1 MLTVFG
7 TVALDTTR
15 TPFHTVERTLGGT
28 ATFAS
33 IAASYYVPTSIVGI
47 VGNDFPTSYL
57 DILKNRLDV
66 RGLSSSK
73 TEKTFHYDS
82 SFGYDLYKR
91 TTNKT
96 ELNVIENYQSTVPNE
111 FVDSEYIYLANNDP
125 VQNLNLLDQFSHP
138 KLVICDTMDFWILNK
153 RDEVMKMINKVD
165 GIILNESEAK
175 LLFKENSILK
185 CARLLISNG
194 PSFALINKGEN
205 GSLLFYENAFYPI
218 PGYPTEII
226 KDPTGAGDSFGGAFM
241 GHLCTQQQI
250 NSKSLK
256 NAMIHGN
263 IMGSF
268 AIEDYGIQR
277 LVNIDAKDIKL
288 RHEKYKEILSL

>member
-33 IAASYYVPTSIVGI
+33 IAASNYVPTSIVGI
-47 VGNDFPTSYL
+47 VGNDFPASYME
-57 DILKNRLDV
+57 ILKNRLDI
-66 RGLSSSK
+66 RGLSISE
-73 TEKTFHYDS
+73 TDKTFHYDS

-96 ELNVIENYQSTVPNE
+96 ELNVIANYQSTVPKE
-111 FVDSEYIYLANNDP
+111 FVDSEYVYLANNDP
-125 VQNLNLLDQFSHP
+125 VQNMNQLKQVSHP

-153 RDEVMKMINKVD
+153 RDDVIKMINKVD
-165 GIILNESEAK
+165 GIILNESEAR

-185 CARLLISNG
+185 CARILVSNG
-194 PSFALINKGEN
+194 PSFALINRGEN
-205 GSLLFYENAFYPI
+205 GSLLFYENEFYPI
-218 PGYPTEII
+218 PGYPTETI
-226 KDPTGAGDSFGGAFM
+226 KDPTGAGDSFGGAFI
-241 GHLCTQQQI
+241 GYLCTQGQI

-277 LVNIDAKDIKL
+277 LVNIGNKDIKQ
-288 RHEKYKEILSL
+288 RYEKYKEILSL

>member
-57 DILKNRLDV
+57 EILKNRLDV

-96 ELNVIENYQSTVPNE
+96 ELNVIANYQSTVPNE
-111 FVDSEYIYLANNDP
+111 FVDSKYVYLANNDP
-125 VQNLNLLDQFSHP
+125 VQNLMLLDQFSHP

-153 RDEVMKMINKVD
+153 RDDVIKMINRVD

-205 GSLLFYENAFYPI
+205 GSLLIYENEFYPI

-277 LVNIDAKDIKL
+277 LINIGAKDIKL

>member
-33 IAASYYVPTSIVGI
+33 IAASNYVPTSIVGI
-47 VGNDFPTSYL
+47 VGNDFPASYME
-57 DILKNRLDV
+57 ILKNRLDI
-66 RGLSSSK
+66 RGLSISE
-73 TEKTFHYDS
+73 TDKTFHYDS

-96 ELNVIENYQSTVPNE
+96 ELNVISNYQSTVPTA
-111 FVDSEYIYLANNDP
+111 FVDSEYVYLANNDP
-125 VQNLNLLDQFSHP
+125 VQNMNLLNQVSHP

-153 RDEVMKMINKVD
+153 RDDVIKMINKVD
-165 GIILNESEAK
+165 GIILNESEAR

-185 CARLLISNG
+185 CARLLVSNG

-205 GSLLFYENAFYPI
+205 GTLLFYENEFYPI
-218 PGYPTEII
+218 PGYPTETI
-226 KDPTGAGDSFGGAFM
+226 KDPTGAGDSFGGAFI
-241 GHLCTQQQI
+241 GYLCTQGQI

-277 LVNIDAKDIKL
+277 LVNIGKKDIKQ

>member
-33 IAASYYVPTSIVGI
+33 IAASNYVPTSIVGI
-47 VGNDFPTSYL
+47 VGNDFPASYME
-57 DILKNRLDV
+57 ILKNRLDI
-66 RGLSSSK
+66 RGLSISE
-73 TEKTFHYDS
+73 TDKTFHYDS

-96 ELNVIENYQSTVPNE
+96 ELNVISNYQSTVPTA
-111 FVDSEYIYLANNDP
+111 FVDSEYVYLANNDP
-125 VQNLNLLDQFSHP
+125 VQNMNLLSQVSHP

-153 RDEVMKMINKVD
+153 RDDVIKMINKVD
-165 GIILNESEAK
+165 GIILNESEAR

-185 CARLLISNG
+185 CARLIVSNG
-194 PSFALINKGEN
+194 PSFVLINKGEN
-205 GSLLFYENAFYPI
+205 GSVLFYENEFYPI
-218 PGYPTEII
+218 PGYPTETI
-226 KDPTGAGDSFGGAFM
+226 KDPTGAGDSFGGAFI
-241 GHLCTQQQI
+241 GYLCTQGQI

-277 LVNIDAKDIKL
+277 LVNIGNNDIKQ
-288 RHEKYKEILSL
+288 RYEKYKEILSL

>member
-33 IAASYYVPTSIVGI
+33 IAASNYVPTSIVGI
-47 VGNDFPTSYL
+47 VGNDFPASYME
-57 DILKNRLDV
+57 ILKNRLDI
-66 RGLSSSK
+66 RGLSISE
-73 TEKTFHYDS
+73 TDKTFHYDS

-96 ELNVIENYQSTVPNE
+96 ELNVISNYQYTVPTA
-111 FVDSEYIYLANNDP
+111 FVDSEYVYLANNDP
-125 VQNLNLLDQFSHP
+125 VQNMNLLNQVSHP

-153 RDEVMKMINKVD
+153 RDDVIKMINKVD
-165 GIILNESEAK
+165 GIILNESEAR

-185 CARLLISNG
+185 CARLLVSNG
-194 PSFALINKGEN
+194 PSFALINRGEN
-205 GSLLFYENAFYPI
+205 GSLLFYENEFYPI
-218 PGYPTEII
+218 PGYPTETI
-226 KDPTGAGDSFGGAFM
+226 KDPTGAGDSFGGAFI
-241 GHLCTQQQI
+241 GYLCTQGQI

-277 LVNIDAKDIKL
+277 LVNIGNKDIKQ
-288 RHEKYKEILSL
+288 RYEKYKEILSL

>member
-33 IAASYYVPTSIVGI
+33 IAASNYVPTSIVGI
-47 VGNDFPTSYL
+47 VGNDFPASYME
-57 DILKNRLDV
+57 ILKNRLDI
-66 RGLSSSK
+66 RGLSISD
-73 TEKTFHYDS
+73 TDKTFHYDS

-96 ELNVIENYQSTVPNE
+96 ELNVISNYQSTVPTA
-111 FVDSEYIYLANNDP
+111 FVDSEYVYLANNDP
-125 VQNLNLLDQFSHP
+125 VQNMNQLKQVSHP

-153 RDEVMKMINKVD
+153 RDDVIKMINKVD
-165 GIILNESEAK
+165 GIILNESEAR
-175 LLFKENSILK
+175 LLFNENSILK
-185 CARLLISNG
+185 CARLLVSNG
-194 PSFALINKGEN
+194 PSFVLINKGEN
-205 GSLLFYENAFYPI
+205 GSLLFYENEFYPI
-218 PGYPTEII
+218 PGYPTETI
-226 KDPTGAGDSFGGAFM
+226 KDPTGAGDSFGGAFI
-241 GHLCTQQQI
+241 GYLCTQGQI

-277 LVNIDAKDIKL
+277 LVNIGNKDIKQ
-288 RHEKYKEILSL
+288 RYEKYKEILSL

>member
-33 IAASYYVPTSIVGI
+33 IAASNYVPTSIVGI
-47 VGNDFPTSYL
+47 IGNDFPASYME
-57 DILKNRLDV
+57 ILKNRLDI
-66 RGLSSSK
+66 RGLSISE
-73 TEKTFHYDS
+73 TDKTFHYDS

-96 ELNVIENYQSTVPNE
+96 ELNVIANYQSTVPTA
-111 FVDSEYIYLANNDP
+111 FVDSEYVYLANNDP
-125 VQNLNLLDQFSHP
+125 VQNMNLLNQVSHP

-153 RDEVMKMINKVD
+153 RDDVIKMINKVD
-165 GIILNESEAK
+165 GIILNESEAR

-185 CARLLISNG
+185 CARILVSNG
-194 PSFALINKGEN
+194 PSFALINRGEN
-205 GSLLFYENAFYPI
+205 GSLLFYENEFYPI
-218 PGYPTEII
+218 PGYPTETI
-226 KDPTGAGDSFGGAFM
+226 KDPTGAGDSFGGAFI
-241 GHLCTQQQI
+241 GYLCTQGQI

-277 LVNIDAKDIKL
+277 LVNIGNKDIKQ
-288 RHEKYKEILSL
+288 RYEKYKEILSL

>member
-33 IAASYYVPTSIVGI
+33 IAASNYVPTSIVGI
-47 VGNDFPTSYL
+47 VGNDFPASYME
-57 DILKNRLDV
+57 ILKNRLDI
-66 RGLSSSK
+66 RGLSISD
-73 TEKTFHYDS
+73 TDKTFHYDS

-96 ELNVIENYQSTVPNE
+96 ELNVISNYQSAVPKE
-111 FVDSEYIYLANNDP
+111 FVDSEYVYLANNDP

-153 RDEVMKMINKVD
+153 RDDVIKMINKVD
-165 GIILNESEAK
+165 GIILNESEAR

-185 CARLLISNG
+185 CARLIVSNG

-205 GSLLFYENAFYPI
+205 GSVLFYENEFYPI
-218 PGYPTEII
+218 PGYPTETI
-226 KDPTGAGDSFGGAFM
+226 KDPTGAGDSFGGAFI
-241 GHLCTQQQI
+241 GYLCTQGQI

-277 LVNIDAKDIKL
+277 LVNIGNNDIKQ
-288 RHEKYKEILSL
+288 RYEKYKEILSL

>member
-33 IAASYYVPTSIVGI
+33 IAASNYVPTSIVGI
-47 VGNDFPTSYL
+47 VGNDFPASYM
-57 DILKNRLDV
+57 DILKNRLDI
-66 RGLSSSK
+66 RGLSISE
-73 TEKTFHYDS
+73 TQKTFHYDS

-96 ELNVIENYQSTVPNE
+96 ELNVISNYQSAVPKE
-111 FVDSEYIYLANNDP
+111 FVDSEYVYLANNDP

-153 RDEVMKMINKVD
+153 RDEVIKMINRVD
-165 GIILNESEAK
+165 GIILNESEAR

-185 CARLLISNG
+185 CARLLVSSG

-205 GSLLFYENAFYPI
+205 GSLLFYENEFYPI
-218 PGYPTEII
+218 PGFPTETI

-241 GHLCTQQQI
+241 GHLCTNGQI

-277 LVNIDAKDIKL
+277 LVNIGNKDIKQ
-288 RHEKYKEILSL
+288 RYEKYKEILSL

>member
-33 IAASYYVPTSIVGI
+33 IAASNYVPTSIVGI
-47 VGNDFPTSYL
+47 VGNDFPASYME
-57 DILKNRLDV
+57 ILKNRLDI
-66 RGLSSSK
+66 RGLSISE
-73 TEKTFHYDS
+73 TDKTFHYDS

-96 ELNVIENYQSTVPNE
+96 ELNVISNYQSTVPTA
-111 FVDSEYIYLANNDP
+111 FVDSEYVYLANNDP
-125 VQNLNLLDQFSHP
+125 VQNMNQLKQVSHP

-153 RDEVMKMINKVD
+153 RDDVIKMINKVD
-165 GIILNESEAK
+165 GIILNESEAR

-185 CARLLISNG
+185 CARLIVSNG

-205 GSLLFYENAFYPI
+205 GSLLFYENEFYPI
-218 PGYPTEII
+218 PGYPTETI
-226 KDPTGAGDSFGGAFM
+226 KDPTGAGDSFGGAFI
-241 GHLCTQQQI
+241 GYLCTQGQI

-277 LVNIDAKDIKL
+277 LVNIGNKDIKQ
-288 RHEKYKEILSL
+288 RYEKYKEILSL

>member
-33 IAASYYVPTSIVGI
+33 IAASNYVPTSIVGI
-47 VGNDFPTSYL
+47 VGNDFPASYME
-57 DILKNRLDV
+57 ILKNRLDI
-66 RGLSSSK
+66 RGLSISE
-73 TEKTFHYDS
+73 TDKTFHYDS

-96 ELNVIENYQSTVPNE
+96 ELNVISNYQSTVPTA
-111 FVDSEYIYLANNDP
+111 FVDSEYVYLANNDP
-125 VQNLNLLDQFSHP
+125 VQNMNLLRQVSHP

-153 RDEVMKMINKVD
+153 RDDVIKMINKVD
-165 GIILNESEAK
+165 GIILNESEAR

-185 CARLLISNG
+185 CARLIVSNG

-205 GSLLFYENAFYPI
+205 GSLLFYENEFYPI
-218 PGYPTEII
+218 PGYPTETI
-226 KDPTGAGDSFGGAFM
+226 KDPTGAGDSFGGAFI
-241 GHLCTQQQI
+241 GYLCTQGQI

-277 LVNIDAKDIKL
+277 LVNIGNNDIKQ
-288 RHEKYKEILSL
+288 RYEKYKEILSL

>member
-33 IAASYYVPTSIVGI
+33 IAASNYVPTSIVGI
-47 VGNDFPTSYL
+47 VGNDFPESYME
-57 DILKNRLDV
+57 ILKNRLDV
-66 RGLSSSK
+66 RGLSISE

-96 ELNVIENYQSTVPNE
+96 ELNVIANYQSTVPKV
-111 FVDSEYIYLANNDP
+111 FVDSEYVYLANNDP
-125 VQNLNLLDQFSHP
+125 VQNLNLLNQFSHP

-153 RDEVMKMINKVD
+153 RDEVIKMINRVD
-165 GIILNESEAK
+165 GIILNESEAR

-185 CARLLISNG
+185 CARLLVSNG

-205 GSLLFYENAFYPI
+205 GSLLFYENEFYPI
-218 PGYPTEII
+218 PGYPTETI
-226 KDPTGAGDSFGGAFM
+226 KDPTGAGDSFGGALM
-241 GHLCTQQQI
+241 GHLCTQGQI

-268 AIEDYGIQR
+268 AIEDYGIKR
-277 LVNIDAKDIKL
+277 LVNIGNKDIKQ
-288 RHEKYKEILSL
+288 RHEKYKELLSF

>member
-33 IAASYYVPTSIVGI
+33 IAASNYVPTSIVGI
-47 VGNDFPTSYL
+47 VGNDFPASYME
-57 DILKNRLDV
+57 ILKNRLDI
-66 RGLSSSK
+66 RGLSISE
-73 TEKTFHYDS
+73 TDKTFHYDS

-96 ELNVIENYQSTVPNE
+96 ELNVIANYQSTVPKE
-111 FVDSEYIYLANNDP
+111 FVDSEYVYLANNDP
-125 VQNLNLLDQFSHP
+125 VQNMNLLNQVSHP

-153 RDEVMKMINKVD
+153 RDDVIKMINKVD
-165 GIILNESEAK
+165 GIILNESEAR

-185 CARLLISNG
+185 CARLLVSNG
-194 PSFALINKGEN
+194 PSFVLINKGEN
-205 GSLLFYENAFYPI
+205 GSLLFYENEFYPI
-218 PGYPTEII
+218 PGYPTETI
-226 KDPTGAGDSFGGAFM
+226 KDPTGAGDSFGGAFI
-241 GHLCTQQQI
+241 GYLCTQGQI

-277 LVNIDAKDIKL
+277 LVNIGNKDIKQ
-288 RHEKYKEILSL
+288 RYEKYKEILSL

>member
-33 IAASYYVPTSIVGI
+33 IAASNYVPTSIVGI
-47 VGNDFPTSYL
+47 VGNDFPASYME
-57 DILKNRLDV
+57 ILKNRLDI
-66 RGLSSSK
+66 RGLSISE
-73 TEKTFHYDS
+73 TDKTFHYDS

-96 ELNVIENYQSTVPNE
+96 ELNVISNYQSTVPTA
-111 FVDSEYIYLANNDP
+111 FVDSEYVYLANNDP
-125 VQNLNLLDQFSHP
+125 VQNMNLLSQVSHP

-153 RDEVMKMINKVD
+153 RDDVIKMINKVD
-165 GIILNESEAK
+165 GIILNESEAR
-175 LLFKENSILK
+175 LLFNENSILK
-185 CARLLISNG
+185 CARLLVSNG

-205 GSLLFYENAFYPI
+205 GSLLFYENEFYPI
-218 PGYPTEII
+218 PGYPTETI
-226 KDPTGAGDSFGGAFM
+226 KDPTGAGDSFGGAFI
-241 GHLCTQQQI
+241 GYLCTQGQI

-277 LVNIDAKDIKL
+277 LVNIGNKDIKQ
-288 RHEKYKEILSL
+288 RYEKYKEILSL

>member
-33 IAASYYVPTSIVGI
+33 IAASNYVPTSIVGI
-47 VGNDFPTSYL
+47 VGNDFPASYME
-57 DILKNRLDV
+57 ILKNRLDI
-66 RGLSSSK
+66 RGLSISD
-73 TEKTFHYDS
+73 TDKTFHYDS

-96 ELNVIENYQSTVPNE
+96 ELNVISNYQSTVPTA
-111 FVDSEYIYLANNDP
+111 FVDSEYVYLANNDP
-125 VQNLNLLDQFSHP
+125 VQNMNLLNQVSHP

-153 RDEVMKMINKVD
+153 RDDVIKMINKVD
-165 GIILNESEAK
+165 GIILNESEAR

-185 CARLLISNG
+185 CARILVSNG

-205 GSLLFYENAFYPI
+205 GSLLFYENEFYPI
-218 PGYPTEII
+218 PGYPTETI
-226 KDPTGAGDSFGGAFM
+226 KDPTGAGDSFGGAFI
-241 GHLCTQQQI
+241 GYLCTQGQI

-277 LVNIDAKDIKL
+277 LVNIGNKDIKQ
-288 RHEKYKEILSL
+288 RYEKYKEILSL

>member
-33 IAASYYVPTSIVGI
+33 IAASNYVPTSIVGI
-47 VGNDFPTSYL
+47 VGNDFPASYME
-57 DILKNRLDV
+57 ILKNRLDI
-66 RGLSSSK
+66 RGLSISE
-73 TEKTFHYDS
+73 TDKTFHYDS

-96 ELNVIENYQSTVPNE
+96 ELNVISNYQSTVPTA
-111 FVDSEYIYLANNDP
+111 FVDSEYVYLANNDP
-125 VQNLNLLDQFSHP
+125 VQNMNQLKQVSHP

-153 RDEVMKMINKVD
+153 RDDVIKMINKVD
-165 GIILNESEAK
+165 GIILNESEAR

-185 CARLLISNG
+185 CARLIVSNG

-205 GSLLFYENAFYPI
+205 GSVLFYENEFYPI
-218 PGYPTEII
+218 PGYPTETI
-226 KDPTGAGDSFGGAFM
+226 KDPTGAGDSFGGAFI
-241 GHLCTQQQI
+241 GYLCTQGQI

-277 LVNIDAKDIKL
+277 LVNIGNNDIKQ
-288 RHEKYKEILSL
+288 RYEKYKEILSL

>member
-33 IAASYYVPTSIVGI
+33 IAASNYVPTSIVGI
-47 VGNDFPTSYL
+47 VGNDFPASYME
-57 DILKNRLDV
+57 ILKNRLDI
-66 RGLSSSK
+66 RGLSISE
-73 TEKTFHYDS
+73 TDKTFHYDS

-96 ELNVIENYQSTVPNE
+96 ELNVISNYQSTVPTA
-111 FVDSEYIYLANNDP
+111 FVDSEYVYLANNDP
-125 VQNLNLLDQFSHP
+125 VQNMNLLSQVSHP

-153 RDEVMKMINKVD
+153 RDDVIKMINKVD
-165 GIILNESEAK
+165 GIILNESEAR

-185 CARLLISNG
+185 CARLIVSNG

-205 GSLLFYENAFYPI
+205 GSVLFYENEFYPI
-218 PGYPTEII
+218 PGYPTETI
-226 KDPTGAGDSFGGAFM
+226 KDPTGAGDSFGGAFI
-241 GHLCTQQQI
+241 GYLCTQGQI

-277 LVNIDAKDIKL
+277 LVNIGNKDIKQ
-288 RHEKYKEILSL
+288 RYEKYKEILSL

>member
-33 IAASYYVPTSIVGI
+33 IAASNYVPTSIVGI
-47 VGNDFPTSYL
+47 VGNDFPASYME
-57 DILKNRLDV
+57 ILKNRLDI
-66 RGLSSSK
+66 RGLSISE
-73 TEKTFHYDS
+73 TDKTFHYDS

-96 ELNVIENYQSTVPNE
+96 ELNVIANYQSTVPTA
-111 FVDSEYIYLANNDP
+111 FVDSEYVYLANNDP
-125 VQNLNLLDQFSHP
+125 VQNMNLLNQVSHP

-153 RDEVMKMINKVD
+153 RDDVIKMINKVD
-165 GIILNESEAK
+165 GIILNESEAR
-175 LLFKENSILK
+175 LLFNENSILK
-185 CARLLISNG
+185 CARLLVSNG

-205 GSLLFYENAFYPI
+205 GSLLFYENEFYPI
-218 PGYPTEII
+218 PGYPTETI
-226 KDPTGAGDSFGGAFM
+226 KDPTGAGDSFGGAFI
-241 GHLCTQQQI
+241 GYLCTQGQI

-277 LVNIDAKDIKL
+277 LVNIGNKDIKQ
-288 RHEKYKEILSL
+288 RYEKYKEILSL

>member
-33 IAASYYVPTSIVGI
+33 IAASNYVPTSIVGI
-47 VGNDFPTSYL
+47 IGNDFPASYME
-57 DILKNRLDV
+57 ILKNRLDI
-66 RGLSSSK
+66 RGLSISE
-73 TEKTFHYDS
+73 TDKTFHYDS

-96 ELNVIENYQSTVPNE
+96 ELNVISNYQSTVPTA
-111 FVDSEYIYLANNDP
+111 FVDSEYVYLANNDP
-125 VQNLNLLDQFSHP
+125 VQNMNLLNQVSHP

-153 RDEVMKMINKVD
+153 RDDVIKMINKVD
-165 GIILNESEAK
+165 GIILNESEAR
-175 LLFKENSILK
+175 LLFNENSILK
-185 CARLLISNG
+185 CARLIVSNG

-205 GSLLFYENAFYPI
+205 GSVLFYENEFYPI
-218 PGYPTEII
+218 PGYPTETI
-226 KDPTGAGDSFGGAFM
+226 KDPTGAGDSFGGAFI
-241 GHLCTQQQI
+241 GYLCTQGQI

-277 LVNIDAKDIKL
+277 LVNIGNKDIKQ
-288 RHEKYKEILSL
+288 RYEKYKEILSL

>member
-33 IAASYYVPTSIVGI
+33 IAASNYVPTSIVGI
-47 VGNDFPTSYL
+47 VGNDFPASYME
-57 DILKNRLDV
+57 ILKNRLDI
-66 RGLSSSK
+66 RGLSISE

-82 SFGYDLYKR
+82 SFGHDLYKR
-91 TTNKT
+91 TTNRT
-96 ELNVIENYQSTVPNE
+96 ELNVIANYQSTVPKE
-111 FVDSEYIYLANNDP
+111 LVDSEYVYLANNDP
-125 VQNLNLLDQFSHP
+125 VQNLNLLAQFSNP
-138 KLVICDTMDFWILNK
+138 KLVIFDTMDFWILNK
-153 RDEVMKMINKVD
+153 RDEVIKMIKKVD
-165 GIILNESEAK
+165 GIILNESEAR

-185 CARLLISNG
+185 CARLLVSNG

-205 GSLLFYENAFYPI
+205 GSLLFYENEFYPI
-218 PGYPTEII
+218 PGYPTETI
-226 KDPTGAGDSFGGAFM
+226 KDPTGAGDSFGGAFI
-241 GHLCTQQQI
+241 GHLCTQGQI
-250 NSKSLK
+250 DLKSLK

-277 LVNIDAKDIKL
+277 LINIGNKDIKQ
-288 RHEKYKEILSL
+288 RHEKYKELLSL

>member
-33 IAASYYVPTSIVGI
+33 IAASNYVPTSIVGI
-47 VGNDFPTSYL
+47 VGNDFPASYM
-57 DILKNRLDV
+57 DILKNRLDI
-66 RGLSSSK
+66 RGLSISE
-73 TEKTFHYDS
+73 TQKTFHYDS

-96 ELNVIENYQSTVPNE
+96 ELNVISNYQSTVPTA
-111 FVDSEYIYLANNDP
+111 FVDSEYVYLANNDP
-125 VQNLNLLDQFSHP
+125 VQNMNLLNQVSHP

-153 RDEVMKMINKVD
+153 RDDVIKMINKVD
-165 GIILNESEAK
+165 GIILNESEAR
-175 LLFKENSILK
+175 LLFNENSILK
-185 CARLLISNG
+185 CARLLVSNG
-194 PSFALINKGEN
+194 PSFVLINKGEN
-205 GSLLFYENAFYPI
+205 GSLLFYENEFYPI
-218 PGYPTEII
+218 PGYPTETI
-226 KDPTGAGDSFGGAFM
+226 KDPTGAGDSFGGAFI
-241 GHLCTQQQI
+241 GYLCTQGQI

-277 LVNIDAKDIKL
+277 LVNIGNKDIKQ
-288 RHEKYKEILSL
+288 RYEKYKEILSL

>member
-33 IAASYYVPTSIVGI
+33 IAASNYVPTSIVGI
-47 VGNDFPTSYL
+47 VGNDFPASYME
-57 DILKNRLDV
+57 ILKNRLDI
-66 RGLSSSK
+66 RGLSISE

-82 SFGYDLYKR
+82 SFGHDLYKR

-96 ELNVIENYQSTVPNE
+96 ELNVIANYQSTVPNE
-111 FVDSEYIYLANNDP
+111 FIDSEYVYLANNDP
-125 VQNLNLLDQFSHP
+125 VQNLNLLNQFSHP
-138 KLVICDTMDFWILNK
+138 KLVVCDTMDFWILNK
-153 RDEVMKMINKVD
+153 RDEVIKMINRVD
-165 GIILNESEAK
+165 GIILNESEAR
-175 LLFKENSILK
+175 LLFNENSILK
-185 CARLLISNG
+185 CARLLVSNG

-205 GSLLFYENAFYPI
+205 GSLLFYENEFYPI
-218 PGYPTEII
+218 PGYPTETI

-241 GHLCTQQQI
+241 GHLCTQGQMDI
-250 NSKSLK
+250 KSLK

-277 LVNIDAKDIKL
+277 LINIGNKDIKQ

>member
-33 IAASYYVPTSIVGI
+33 IAASNYVPTSIVGI
-47 VGNDFPTSYL
+47 VGNDFPASYME
-57 DILKNRLDV
+57 ILKNRLDI
-66 RGLSSSK
+66 RGLSISE
-73 TEKTFHYDS
+73 TDKTFHYDS

-96 ELNVIENYQSTVPNE
+96 ELNVIANYQSTVPTA
-111 FVDSEYIYLANNDP
+111 FVDSEYVYLANNDP
-125 VQNLNLLDQFSHP
+125 VQNMNLLNQVSHP

-153 RDEVMKMINKVD
+153 RDDVIKMINKVD
-165 GIILNESEAK
+165 GIILNESEAR

-185 CARLLISNG
+185 CARLIVSNG
-194 PSFALINKGEN
+194 PSFVLINKGEN
-205 GSLLFYENAFYPI
+205 GSVLFYENEFYPI
-218 PGYPTEII
+218 PGYPTETI
-226 KDPTGAGDSFGGAFM
+226 KDPTGAGDSFGGAFI
-241 GHLCTQQQI
+241 GYLCTQGQI

-277 LVNIDAKDIKL
+277 LVNIGNKDIKQ
-288 RHEKYKEILSL
+288 RYEKYKEILSL

>member
-33 IAASYYVPTSIVGI
+33 IAASNYVPTSIVGI
-47 VGNDFPTSYL
+47 IGNDFPASYME
-57 DILKNRLDV
+57 ILKNRLDI
-66 RGLSSSK
+66 RGLSISE
-73 TEKTFHYDS
+73 TDKTFHYDS

-96 ELNVIENYQSTVPNE
+96 ELNVIANYQSTVPTA
-111 FVDSEYIYLANNDP
+111 FVDSEYVYLANNDP
-125 VQNLNLLDQFSHP
+125 VQNMNLLNQVSHP

-153 RDEVMKMINKVD
+153 RDDVIKMINKVD
-165 GIILNESEAK
+165 GIILNESEAR
-175 LLFKENSILK
+175 LLFNENSILK
-185 CARLLISNG
+185 CARLLVSNG
-194 PSFALINKGEN
+194 PSFVLINKGEN
-205 GSLLFYENAFYPI
+205 GSLLFYENEFYPI
-218 PGYPTEII
+218 PGYPTETI
-226 KDPTGAGDSFGGAFM
+226 KDPTGAGDSFGGAFI
-241 GHLCTQQQI
+241 GYLCTQGQI

-277 LVNIDAKDIKL
+277 LVNIGNKDIKQ
-288 RHEKYKEILSL
+288 RYEKYKEILSL

>member
-33 IAASYYVPTSIVGI
+33 IAASNYVPTSIVGI
-47 VGNDFPTSYL
+47 VGNDFPASYM
-57 DILKNRLDV
+57 DILKNRLDI
-66 RGLSSSK
+66 RGLSISE
-73 TEKTFHYDS
+73 TQKTFHYDS

-96 ELNVIENYQSTVPNE
+96 ELNVIANYQSAVPKE
-111 FVDSEYIYLANNDP
+111 FVDSEYVYLANNDP
-125 VQNLNLLDQFSHP
+125 VQNLNLLNQFSHP

-153 RDEVMKMINKVD
+153 RDEVIKMINRVD
-165 GIILNESEAK
+165 GIILNESEAR

-185 CARLLISNG
+185 CARLLVSSG

-205 GSLLFYENAFYPI
+205 GSLLFYENEFYPI
-218 PGYPTEII
+218 PGYPTETI

-241 GHLCTQQQI
+241 GHLCTQWTNKFKI
-250 NSKSLK
+250 PEKCDDSWK
-256 NAMIHGN
+256 H
-263 IMGSF
+263 
-268 AIEDYGIQR
+268 YGFIC
-277 LVNIDAKDIKL
+277 D
-288 RHEKYKEILSL
+288 

>member
-33 IAASYYVPTSIVGI
+33 IAASNYVPTSIVGI
-47 VGNDFPTSYL
+47 VGNDFPASYME
-57 DILKNRLDV
+57 ILKNRLDI
-66 RGLSSSK
+66 RGLSISE

-96 ELNVIENYQSTVPNE
+96 ELNVIANYQSTVPKE
-111 FVDSEYIYLANNDP
+111 FVDSEYVYLANNDP
-125 VQNLNLLDQFSHP
+125 VQNLNLLNQFSHP

-153 RDEVMKMINKVD
+153 RDDVIKMINRVD
-165 GIILNESEAK
+165 GIILNESEAR

-185 CARLLISNG
+185 CARLLVSNG

-205 GSLLFYENAFYPI
+205 GSLLFYENEFYPI
-218 PGYPTEII
+218 PGYPTETI
-226 KDPTGAGDSFGGAFM
+226 KDPTGAGDSFGGAFI
-241 GHLCTQQQI
+241 GYLCTQGQI

-277 LVNIDAKDIKL
+277 LVNIGNKDIKQ

>member
-33 IAASYYVPTSIVGI
+33 IAASNYVPTSIVGI
-47 VGNDFPTSYL
+47 VGNDFPASYME
-57 DILKNRLDV
+57 ILKNRLDI
-66 RGLSSSK
+66 RGLSISE
-73 TEKTFHYDS
+73 TDKTFHYDS

-96 ELNVIENYQSTVPNE
+96 ELNVISNYQSTVPTA
-111 FVDSEYIYLANNDP
+111 FVDSEYVYLANNDP
-125 VQNLNLLDQFSHP
+125 VQNMNQLKQVSHP

-153 RDEVMKMINKVD
+153 RDDVIKMINKVD
-165 GIILNESEAK
+165 GIILNESEAR

-185 CARLLISNG
+185 CARLIVSNG
-194 PSFALINKGEN
+194 PSFALINRGEN
-205 GSLLFYENAFYPI
+205 GSLLFYENEFYPI
-218 PGYPTEII
+218 PGYPTETI
-226 KDPTGAGDSFGGAFM
+226 KDPTGAGDSFGGAFI
-241 GHLCTQQQI
+241 GYLCTQGQI

-277 LVNIDAKDIKL
+277 LVNIGNKDIKQ
-288 RHEKYKEILSL
+288 RYEKYKEILSL

>member
-33 IAASYYVPTSIVGI
+33 IAASNYVPTSIVGI
-47 VGNDFPTSYL
+47 VGNDFPASYME
-57 DILKNRLDV
+57 ILKNRLDI
-66 RGLSSSK
+66 RGLSISE
-73 TEKTFHYDS
+73 TDKTFHYDS

-96 ELNVIENYQSTVPNE
+96 ELNVISNYQSTVPTA
-111 FVDSEYIYLANNDP
+111 FVDSEYVYLANNDP
-125 VQNLNLLDQFSHP
+125 VQNMNQLKQVSHP

-153 RDEVMKMINKVD
+153 RDDVIKMINKVD
-165 GIILNESEAK
+165 GIILNESEAR

-185 CARLLISNG
+185 CARLIVSNG
-194 PSFALINKGEN
+194 PSFVLINKGEN
-205 GSLLFYENAFYPI
+205 GSLLFYENEFYPI
-218 PGYPTEII
+218 PGYPTETI
-226 KDPTGAGDSFGGAFM
+226 KDPTGAGDSFGGAFI
-241 GHLCTQQQI
+241 GYLCTQGQI

-277 LVNIDAKDIKL
+277 LVNIGNKDIKQ
-288 RHEKYKEILSL
+288 RYEKYKEILSL

>member
-15 TPFHTVERTLGGT
+15 TPFHTVERILGGT

-33 IAASYYVPTSIVGI
+33 IAASNYVPTSIVGI
-47 VGNDFPTSYL
+47 VGNDFPASYME
-57 DILKNRLDV
+57 ILKNRLDI
-66 RGLSSSK
+66 RGLSISE
-73 TEKTFHYDS
+73 TDKTFHYDS

-96 ELNVIENYQSTVPNE
+96 ELNVISNYQSTVPTA
-111 FVDSEYIYLANNDP
+111 FVDSEYVYLANNDP
-125 VQNLNLLDQFSHP
+125 VQNMNLLNQVSHP

-153 RDEVMKMINKVD
+153 RDEVIKMINRVD
-165 GIILNESEAK
+165 GIILNESEAR

-185 CARLLISNG
+185 CARLLVSNG

-205 GSLLFYENAFYPI
+205 GSLLFYENEFYPI
-218 PGYPTEII
+218 PGYPTETI
-226 KDPTGAGDSFGGAFM
+226 KDPTGAGDSFGGAFI
-241 GHLCTQQQI
+241 GYLCTQGQI

-277 LVNIDAKDIKL
+277 LVNIGNKDIKQ
-288 RHEKYKEILSL
+288 RYEKYKEILSL